1 MRRVNRM
8 SVPSMMGSLIERG
21 FTIACGTVW
30 WADRSS
36 AAWIRGTVAAN
47 NQRHRSAGSLGR
59 APIRLEVAIVTAV
72 TLRARAAG
80 LAPYRAL
87 AGRSRLLGWRL
98 KG

>member
-36 AAWIRGTVAAN
+36 AAWIRGTMAAN

-59 APIRLEVAIVTAV
+59 APIRLEVAIV
-72 TLRARAAG
+72 LPPSHF
-80 LAPYRAL
+80 APGPR
-87 AGRSRLLGWRL
+87 GWHL
-98 KG
+98 TVHWHPDPGYSDGV